1 MEPFNMVSSAAGFHE
16 DASETKKLL
25 ESCEATADA
34 LIRVLQEESYA
45 LKSFQSDTLLG
56 ILPEK
61 ELLIRSLSDMMEKLQ
76 RVRRGEGG
84 SKTMEKQS
92 ILRQK
97 LKEIQR
103 LNHVNRGFIEGA
115 LGYWQEFL
123 GVLTA
128 GTVYSQHQGSPLDKM
143 QFKGL
148 KLSREI

>member
-1 MEPFNMVSSAAGFHE
+1 MESSDGFQD
-16 DASETKKLL
+16 DALETKKLL

-34 LIRVLQEESYA
+34 LMRVLQEESCA
-45 LKSFQSDTLLG
+45 LKSFQSDALLG

-61 ELLIRSLSDMMEKLQ
+61 ELLIRSLTEMMEKLQ
-76 RVRRGEGG
+76 GVCQGG
-84 SKTMEKQS
+84 DGTKTMEKQS
-92 ILRQK
+92 LLRQK

-103 LNHVNRGFIEGA
+103 LNHVNRGFIEGS

-123 GVLTA
+123 GVLSG
-128 GTVYSQHQGSPLDKM
+128 GTIYSQHQGSTVDRM

>member
-1 MEPFNMVSSAAGFHE
+1 MESSAAGFQNN
-16 DASETKKLL
+16 AAETKKLL

-34 LIRVLQEESYA
+34 LIRVLQEESCV
-45 LKSFQSDTLLG
+45 LKSFQSDALLG

-61 ELLIRSLSDMMEKLQ
+61 VILIRSLSETMEKLQ
-76 RVRRGEGG
+76 GVRQGDDGWNIGER
-84 SKTMEKQS
+84 QS

-97 LKEIQR
+97 LAEIQR
-103 LNHVNRGFIEGA
+103 LNDVNRGFIEGS

-123 GVLTA
+123 GVLSG
-128 GTVYSQHQGSPLDKM
+128 GTIYSQHQGSTVDRM

>member
-1 MEPFNMVSSAAGFHE
+1 MEFSACSRDDTAE
-16 DASETKKLL
+16 AEKLL
-25 ESCEATADA
+25 ESCDATADA
-34 LIRVLQEESYA
+34 LMRVLQEESCA
-45 LKSFQSDTLLG
+45 LKSFQSDALLG

-61 ELLIRSLSDMMEKLQ
+61 EILIRSLSELVEKLQ
-76 RVRRGEGG
+76 GVHQGGEG
-84 SKTMEKQS
+84 SKPMEKQS

-103 LNHVNRGFIEGA
+103 LNLMNRGFIEGA

-123 GVLTA
+123 GVLSG
-128 GTVYSQHQGSPLDKM
+128 GTNYSQHQGSTVDRM